1 MKHSSS
7 SDFHLDFAAL
17 IKRIATAST
26 VCISLLVGLW
36 LYEFPLSERYK
47 ALLIITALLTL
58 IIFSGSSRVAGD
70 THRSNWSTLVSIIS
84 SWLVLIIILLIIGYV
99 TKTSALFSRRLLL
112 SWTLA
117 TPVLIFFTHLLLD
130 ATLGRFWQSSGHKRK
145 VVIAGAN
152 EHGLMLAKK
161 LQDNRQLGM
170 SLLGFFDDRGEE
182 RLGALGSNTIL
193 GRLNELPA
201 YARENNID
209 LIYIAL
215 PMRNIQRVTELL
227 NELHDTT
234 TSIYYVPDVFVFDL
248 IQCRTEEID
257 GVPVIALC
265 ETPFQGSRGF
275 VKRLSDIVIA
285 LIALII
291 LAPLFLLI
299 AVGIKLTT
307 PGSVIFKQRRYGL
320 DGHEIVVYKFRTM
333 YVSEDSGEIRQATR
347 EDTRVTPLGS
357 FLRKYSLD
365 ELPQFVNV
373 LQGRMS
379 VVGPRPHAVAHN
391 EEYRKVIKG
400 YMIRH
405 KVSPGVTGLAQVRG
419 YRGETASVG
428 EMQRRVESDLEY
440 LRNWSLGLD
449 LKIIFQTITVI
460 FSDKKAY

>member
-1 MKHSSS
+1 
-7 SDFHLDFAAL
+7 
-17 IKRIATAST
+17 
-26 VCISLLVGLW
+26 
-36 LYEFPLSERYK
+36 
-47 ALLIITALLTL
+47 
-58 IIFSGSSRVAGD
+58 
-70 THRSNWSTLVSIIS
+70 
-84 SWLVLIIILLIIGYV
+84 
-99 TKTSALFSRRLLL
+99 
-112 SWTLA
+112 
-117 TPVLIFFTHLLLD
+117 
-130 ATLGRFWQSSGHKRK
+130 
-145 VVIAGAN
+145 
-152 EHGLMLAKK
+152 MLAKK

-379 VVGPRPHAVAHN
+379 AVGPRPHAVAHN